1 MENTDKGFLGSIPEL
16 YQTYLKTFSD
26 GKPAS

>member
-16 YQTYLKTFSD
+16 YQTYLKPFSD